1 MHVNAA
7 AGMGAVSILQI
18 RETVITALY
27 PAADLNGR
35 FMRSRFQKQQESGH
49 VQNAENES
57 NIYGKKGEGMAEVSH
72 IVCMGILI
80 LASAIDIKYRKIPVW
95 ILSGIIVAA
104 FFYQSLWGGEDV
116 VLIAGGAA
124 VGAAFLLISRVTK
137 EAVGYG
143 DSLGILGLG
152 IYLGLW
158 GLVEILAGAFF
169 MLALCGAFVL
179 AVKRM
184 SRKCALPFYPFLAAA
199 YAIWVIGEIRI

>member
-1 MHVNAA
+1 
-7 AGMGAVSILQI
+7 
-18 RETVITALY
+18 
-27 PAADLNGR
+27 
-35 FMRSRFQKQQESGH
+35 MRSLFQKQQESGH

-143 DSLGILGLG
+143 DSLGNRGD
-152 IYLGLW
+152 
-158 GLVEILAGAFF
+158 
-169 MLALCGAFVL
+169 
-179 AVKRM
+179 
-184 SRKCALPFYPFLAAA
+184 
-199 YAIWVIGEIRI
+199 